1 MANTY
6 TLISSVTVGSGG
18 ASSIDF
24 TSIPSI
30 YTDLELKLSFR
41 FTSNSVDTYLKFN
54 NSSSAQYGY
63 RYLRFNPAVGVA
75 SGTATGQT
83 IDNYAM
89 FSNASTWTSNTF
101 GNAEIYI
108 PSYLASQ
115 NKPISAFGVT
125 ETNASAAYMGASA
138 ILWRNTAAITSIQ
151 MSEQFDTN
159 LLTGSSFYLNGISNA

>member
-6 TLISSVTVGSGG
+6 TLIASVTVGSGG

-30 YTDLELKLSFR
+30 YTDLKLKLSFR

-63 RYLRFNPAVGVA
+63 TYLRFNPDVGVA

-89 FSNASTWTSNTF
+89 FSDASTWTSNTF
-101 GNAEIYI
+101 GNAVLYI
-108 PSYLASQ
+108 PNYTSSN
-115 NKPISAFGVT
+115 NKSFSLDSVT
-125 ETNASAAYMGASA
+125 ENNSSDAWGQIHAGLWSNTSA
-138 ILWRNTAAITSIQ
+138 INQITFTNPSGDFAEYSTA
-151 MSEQFDTN
+151 
-159 LLTGSSFYLNGISNA
+159 YLYGISNA